1 MALTRL
7 WCWSWQTRE
16 GEVMAT
22 FTSLDDL
29 QGAEFVDANLH
40 GARFC
45 RADLSGVVMRAVDVQ
60 GADIDAPFLF
70 NREGSLRVNGV
81 DVIPL
86 VEAELNRRFPGR
98 ASRRATDP
106 DGLRAAW
113 AALEHNWAGTLERV
127 AAMTA
132 GTVDVSV

>member
-1 MALTRL
+1 
-7 WCWSWQTRE
+7 
-16 GEVMAT
+16 MAT
-22 FTSLDDL
+22 FSSSDDL
-29 QGAEFVDANLH
+29 QGAEFIDANLH

-70 NREGSLRVNGV
+70 RGETSLRVNGV

-106 DGLRAAW
+106 DGLREASGALERTW
-113 AALEHNWAGTLERV
+113 AATLARV
-127 AAMTA
+127 AAMPA
-132 GTVDVSV
+132 GAGGGSGAGGG